1 MALVQAN
8 TGFIVNHEGREE
20 HIIEGSLIDEG
31 HSIVRSNPQ
40 FFSKPK
46 VLFER
51 GPEEATTKRK
61 RAVKVEEAA
70 RDDAAED

>member
-8 TGFIVNHEGREE
+8 TGFIVMHDGREE
-20 HIIEGSLIDEG
+20 HIIEGSLIDDG
-31 HSIVRSNPQ
+31 HAIVRNNPQ
-40 FFSKPK
+40 FFSKPH

-61 RAVKVEEAA
+61 RTVKVTEAA
-70 RDDAAED
+70 PDAAED